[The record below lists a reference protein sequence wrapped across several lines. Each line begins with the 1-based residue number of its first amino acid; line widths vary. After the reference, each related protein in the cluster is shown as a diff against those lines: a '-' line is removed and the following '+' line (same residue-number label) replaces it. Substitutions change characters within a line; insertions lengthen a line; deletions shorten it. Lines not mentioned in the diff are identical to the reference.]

1 MQAMN
6 NDGSFGD
13 VFKSFQSDLEQ
24 VLEQALGFRVKEM
37 IEAHAQATAS
47 AEASMAEK
55 DSALALAMHQK
66 ATLESELDRLERCN
80 E

>member
-1 MQAMN
+1 MLYWYDFVVLGKICVQAMN

-37 IEAHAQATAS
+37 IEAHA
-47 AEASMAEK
+47 
-55 DSALALAMHQK
+55 
-66 ATLESELDRLERCN
+66 
-80 E
+80 